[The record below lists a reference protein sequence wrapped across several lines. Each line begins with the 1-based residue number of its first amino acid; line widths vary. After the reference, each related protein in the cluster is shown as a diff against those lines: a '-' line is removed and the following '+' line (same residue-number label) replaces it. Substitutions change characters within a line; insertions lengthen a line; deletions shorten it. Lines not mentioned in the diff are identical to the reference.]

1 MELKINISEHDKNI
15 LDRFMQG
22 IGYKKLPYN
31 IVEHFISAIF
41 VGTPS
46 KEEYYKS
53 LAESYGDTI
62 NKLTTAIS
70 ETNKWHTEPPK
81 KNGKYLVWWCDEVDI
96 ADYTDNLYKVDG
108 YDFKDKKRAGWYEYD
123 SEYGYF
129 ELDNVKAWQELPSD
143 YKESEDKE

>member
-1 MELKINISEHDKNI
+1 MELKIDIPNKIYNAIIHKNALGCDISDIKNI
-15 LDRFMQG
+15 IRNG
-22 IGYKKLPYN
+22 
-31 IVEHFISAIF
+31 E
-41 VGTPS
+41 PS

-96 ADYTDNLYKVDG
+96 ANYTDNLYKVDG
-108 YDFKDKKRAGWYEYD
+108 YDFEDKKRAGWYEYD

-129 ELDNVKAWQELPSD
+129 ELNNVKAWQELPSN
-143 YKESEDKE
+143 YKESEE